1 MRATTAIF
9 DVISFVGAG
18 MTSKTVVTKPDVRK
32 SGPSNWT
39 LGALNTCRPATSR
52 PRKAEPV
59 VENPQDCFG
68 GGDTADDSVTLV
80 TE

>member
-9 DVISFVGAG
+9 DVIFVGAG

-32 SGPSNWT
+32 SGPSTWT
-39 LGALNTCRPATSR
+39 IGSSSACFRGG
-52 PRKAEPV
+52 
-59 VENPQDCFG
+59 NPQDCLG
-68 GGDTADDSVTLV
+68 GRETPGDSVTLV

>member
-32 SGPSNWT
+32 SGPST
-39 LGALNTCRPATSR
+39 
-52 PRKAEPV
+52 
-59 VENPQDCFG
+59 
-68 GGDTADDSVTLV
+68 
-80 TE
+80 